1 MRYFGKLNFHTRPR
15 NKSGVTAGFIL
26 LFALNLTARTYIG
39 EARSKVY
46 LNGVATPVYFND
58 GDSFR
63 VLAGP
68 LEGTRARIAGFNTLE
83 SYGPVHKWGDWTK
96 KELYIFAKMA
106 TLNAQRGVWHC
117 KSKMEKDTYGRILWH
132 CDDLA
137 ISQISQGYAHAMTID
152 QNPAAK
158 FLLQAQK
165 KAQKG
170 KKGFW
175 AKGIPNFILTS
186 AHSIDEKV
194 FKSSKTYDRF
204 VSALDGHSEKVTHS
218 KDYKT
223 CTEVCYDPLSKYSSD
238 SSKQSCISYVNFKN
252 RYGANKPDCLKV
264 N

>member
-1 MRYFGKLNFHTRPR
+1 MKLKIILTRLQI
-15 NKSGVTAGFIL
+15 KFGVTGV
-26 LFALNLTARTYIG
+26 LFLISLNLSARTYIG
-39 EARSKVY
+39 EAKTKVY
-46 LNGVATPVYFND
+46 LNGVPTPVYFND

-117 KSKMEKDTYGRILWH
+117 KSAMDKDTYGRILWH

-137 ISQISQGYAHAMTID
+137 ISQIAKGYAHAMTID
-152 QNPAAK
+152 KKPAAR
-158 FLLQAQK
+158 FLLEAQE
-165 KAQKG
+165 KAQKN
-170 KKGFW
+170 KIGFW

-186 AHSIDEKV
+186 AHSMKEKA

-204 VSALDGHSEKVTHS
+204 VSAKDGHSEKVLHRNNYS
-218 KDYKT
+218 A
-223 CTEVCYDPLSKYSSD
+223 CSEVCYDPLNPHAQDKSKD
-238 SSKQSCISYVNFKN
+238 SCISYVNFKN